1 MLATVTA
8 VQFLTD
14 IWSMFLG
21 GVICLLVSQYLLR
34 KSAAQRRGLEEVSL
48 RTFVVMKV
56 LLVAQLRM
64 GVRSL

>member
-1 MLATVTA
+1 MLAVVTA

-34 KSAAQRRGLEEVSL
+34 KSAAQRRGLEEVRS
-48 RTFVVMKV
+48 RT
-56 LLVAQLRM
+56 LD
-64 GVRSL
+64 